1 MGGRSFGCMM
11 PGMGWLLRFGT
22 AMLLFGALAGCKGG
36 EGEGCNSG
44 GYLGPV
50 YCDQGLTCNTA
61 DGYTCERTG
70 SRQANQSCSSDDL
83 CATGLWCAGSETC
96 VPWLHEGDACN
107 DPFSCGTTLACV
119 HDVATGTTICGQPPP
134 QPDGGVAGAT
144 VVGTLTLPG
153 KPQGGKGTV
162 ALYTALPPAGTV
174 VTETGFA
181 ATGSTSVGYQITGVP
196 AGTYF
201 ILGFVDNDGSGGLSS
216 TPGDYAGWYGH
227 NGDGNPPAAA
237 NAVVPDS
244 GTVRFDFSL
253 VLR

>member
-1 MGGRSFGCMM
+1 M

-22 AMLLFGALAGCKGG
+22 AVLLLGALAGCKGG

-50 YCDQGLTCNTA
+50 YCDQGLTCNAA
-61 DGYTCERTG
+61 DGYTCERPG

-83 CATGLWCAGSETC
+83 CATGLWCASSETC

-107 DPFSCGTTLACV
+107 DPFSCGPTLACV

-144 VVGTLTLPG
+144 VAGTLTLPG
-153 KPQGGKGTV
+153 KPPQGAKGTV
-162 ALYTALPPAGTV
+162 ALYTALPPAGMA
-174 VTETGFA
+174 VTETGFV
-181 ATGSTSVGYQITGVP
+181 ATGDTSVDYQIIGVP

-244 GTVRFDFSL
+244 GTARFDFSL